1 MNVPAFVL
9 LGFAGWTVL
18 TLFGSIGVY
27 RWSRILTG
35 RASLSEWRAD
45 VPQGSERYQRAM
57 RAHMNC
63 VENLPIFGALVVA
76 LMATGLQSP
85 SVDALSVGLLL
96 ARIGQTLVHI
106 VAPPTSAWAALRFAL
121 FFVQIVCIMLIGT
134 IIVLS
139 TIR

>member
-9 LGFAGWTVL
+9 LSFAGWTVL

-27 RWSRILTG
+27 RWNRILTG
-35 RASLSEWRAD
+35 RASISEWRAD
-45 VPQGSERYQRAM
+45 APQGSERYQRAK
-57 RAHMNC
+57 RAHMIC
-63 VENLPIFGALVVA
+63 VENLPIFGALVLA

-85 SVDALSVGLLL
+85 SVDALSIALLI

-106 VAPPTSAWAALRFAL
+106 VAPPTNAWAALRFAL
-121 FFVQIVCIMLIGT
+121 FFVQIGCIMSIGA
-134 IIVLS
+134 IIALS

>member
-1 MNVPAFVL
+1 MSRLLFSWVL
-9 LGFAGWTVL
+9 RVDGTDAVRKHWC
-18 TLFGSIGVY
+18 

-35 RASLSEWRAD
+35 RASISEWRAD
-45 VPQGSERYQRAM
+45 APQGSERHHRAM
-57 RAHMNC
+57 RAHMNF

-76 LMATGLQSP
+76 LTATGVHSP
-85 SVDALSVGLLL
+85 FLDALSVALLL

-106 VAPPTSAWAALRFAL
+106 VAPPTDAWAALRFGL

>member
-9 LGFAGWTVL
+9 LSFAGWTVL

-27 RWSRILTG
+27 RWNRILTG
-35 RASLSEWRAD
+35 RASISEWRAD
-45 VPQGSERYQRAM
+45 APQGSERYQRAM

-85 SVDALSVGLLL
+85 SVDALSVALLL

-106 VAPPTSAWAALRFAL
+106 VAPPTSA
-121 FFVQIVCIMLIGT
+121 
-134 IIVLS
+134 
-139 TIR
+139 